1 MIKLAFFLVKYLFS
15 NKYRVIIAFSSKIDY
30 LCFRVIQ
37 LCEVWGIRL
46 IDFRN
51 QFVTHPFLSL
61 ILQFVNQ
68 RDSLNGNNPRVVNRD
83 SWDTEI
89 EISTSCVQDTLRIV
103 VTVVCRFDTDLYLK
117 TRKAQ
122 LVQVS
127 LDKVEFM
134 VRTNGAY
141 RRQVYQGR
149 EECKDDDGSRC
160 IWDLC
165 TEKVLTWMWAQSY
178 AYLDGDV
185 FDESGVYFHALDRRY
200 RFPLYLIPES

>member
-1 MIKLAFFLVKYLFS
+1 MFLL
-15 NKYRVIIAFSSKIDY
+15 
-30 LCFRVIQ
+30 
-37 LCEVWGIRL
+37 RL
-46 IDFRN
+46 IFIALVP
-51 QFVTHPFLSL
+51 FVAEIMKKIFLLLLYVMISAGG
-61 ILQFVNQ
+61 IIEAQNVAV
-68 RDSLNGNNPRVVNRD
+68 PVIVNRD

-149 EECKDDDGSRC
+149 EEC
-160 IWDLC
+160 
-165 TEKVLTWMWAQSY
+165 
-178 AYLDGDV
+178 
-185 FDESGVYFHALDRRY
+185 
-200 RFPLYLIPES
+200 

>member
-1 MIKLAFFLVKYLFS
+1 MNFAPKFCRALIRYCFIVVYPYFFPSLLCTFELCARKNVAVP
-15 NKYRVIIAFSSKIDY
+15 VI
-30 LCFRVIQ
+30 
-37 LCEVWGIRL
+37 
-46 IDFRN
+46 
-51 QFVTHPFLSL
+51 
-61 ILQFVNQ
+61 
-68 RDSLNGNNPRVVNRD
+68 VNRD